1 MKIKEQAAFDV
12 KALWDRYKEGCEA
25 QDNFKAAMTVE
36 KAEKGT
42 YTVDGKN
49 ETCKGY
55 TVNISKDSMV
65 DFLRTSADFFL
76 QDEELKSAF
85 LKQLETTVKLS
96 QLLEMI

>member
-1 MKIKEQAAFDV
+1 
-12 KALWDRYKEGCEA
+12 
-25 QDNFKAAMTVE
+25 MTVE

-55 TVNISKDSMV
+55 TVNISKNSMV

-85 LKQLETTVKLS
+85 FKTAGDNCKIEPASWK
-96 QLLEMI
+96 

>member
-1 MKIKEQAAFDV
+1 
-12 KALWDRYKEGCEA
+12 
-25 QDNFKAAMTVE
+25 MTVE

-96 QLLEMI
+96 QLLGNDHSLFYLSRSCCLLESRIF